1 MKINRKRTKTSIAIP
16 IITDSN
22 TRQNI
27 TSLIVKKLLFFE

>member
-1 MKINRKRTKTSIAIP
+1 MKINRKRAKTSIAIP
-16 IITDSN
+16 ITADSN